1 MTLGSLL
8 LDAFLLWLLAN
19 DLASDP
25 IPDDDDDEDSDE

>member
-8 LDAFLLWLLAN
+8 LNAFLLWLLAR

-25 IPDDDDDEDSDE
+25 ISDDDDEDSDE